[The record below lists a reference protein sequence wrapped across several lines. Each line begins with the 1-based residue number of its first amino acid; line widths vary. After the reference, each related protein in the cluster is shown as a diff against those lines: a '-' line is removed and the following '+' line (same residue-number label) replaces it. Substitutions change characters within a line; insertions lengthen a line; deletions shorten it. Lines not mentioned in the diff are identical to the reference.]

1 MGVFMKLIVGL
12 GNPGKDYE
20 KTRHNIGFI
29 VLDKLKDKLGVH
41 DEKNKFRGLISETN
55 INGEKILFL
64 KPQTYMN
71 LSGESITEVISF
83 YKVNPSEDMLI
94 IYDDMD
100 MELGRLRIREKGS
113 SGGHNGVKSIIK
125 YFGQD
130 FLRLKCGIGAVKSR
144 EGVINHVI
152 GKFDVTE
159 QEEVKLMTDRAVD
172 CVYEL
177 IKSWD
182 IERIMQKYNVK

>member
-1 MGVFMKLIVGL
+1 MK
-12 GNPGKDYE
+12 
-20 KTRHNIGFI
+20 
-29 VLDKLKDKLGVH
+29 
-41 DEKNKFRGLISETN
+41 IS
-55 INGEKILFL
+55 LL
-64 KPQTYMN
+64 
-71 LSGESITEVISF
+71 LW
-83 YKVNPSEDMLI
+83 
-94 IYDDMD
+94 
-100 MELGRLRIREKGS
+100 
-113 SGGHNGVKSIIK
+113 HNGVKSIIK

-159 QEEVKLMTDRAVD
+159 QEEVKLMTDRAVN